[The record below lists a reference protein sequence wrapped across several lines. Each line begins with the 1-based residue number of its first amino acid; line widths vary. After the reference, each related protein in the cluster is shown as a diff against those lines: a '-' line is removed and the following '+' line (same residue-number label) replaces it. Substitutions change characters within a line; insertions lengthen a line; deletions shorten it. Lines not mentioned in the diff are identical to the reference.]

1 MIKNTSL
8 LYITSMIENTS
19 VIYIELPQLM
29 EVEDS
34 YFTGCIL

>member
-1 MIKNTSL
+1 MHFAPTLPSNFLSGL
-8 LYITSMIENTS
+8 
-19 VIYIELPQLM
+19 IELPQLM